1 MIWFLF
7 VIALFYVMFGTLT
20 LFATGHAR
28 EQYISKFKIG
38 DPRKWSPLPL
48 VAGILFLLA
57 ASSSSQ
63 PTFIIVLGLLSL
75 VKGLVF
81 MFAPQDKVKKMIDW
95 WLEGSDQK
103 FKIWAGVAIA
113 LGIAILVTI
122 VH

>member
-7 VIALFYVMFGTLT
+7 VIALVYIMFGTLV
-20 LFATGHAR
+20 LFATEHTR
-28 EQYISKFKIG
+28 DQYVSKLKIR

-48 VAGILFLLA
+48 VGGFLFLLA

-63 PTFIIVLGLLSL
+63 ATFITVLGLLAML
-75 VKGLVF
+75 KGLLF
-81 MFAPQDKVKKMIDW
+81 LFGPQEKVKSMIDW
-95 WLEGSDQK
+95 WLQGSD
-103 FKIWAGVAIA
+103 KIYKVGAVFVIG

>member
-7 VIALFYVMFGTLT
+7 VIALVYIMFGTLL
-20 LFATGHAR
+20 LFATGLTR
-28 EQYISKFKIG
+28 DRYVSKLKIN

-63 PTFIIVLGLLSL
+63 ATFIIVLGLLAL
-75 VKGLVF
+75 LKGLIF
-81 MFAPQDKVKKMIDW
+81 LFGPQEKVKRMMEW
-95 WLEGSDQK
+95 WLECSDK
-103 FKIWAGVAIA
+103 MYRVWAVVVIG

-122 VH
+122 VQ